1 MDNHGSYKQLINIW
15 IFLMF
20 LTFITVYVAQ
30 FDFGALNVPIA
41 LLVASIKAGVVALH
55 FMHLKH
61 EDGLTW
67 VFASYPIFLLFLLIA
82 FTATDMFS
90 RVLN

>member
-41 LLVASIKAGVVALH
+41 LLVASIKAGVVSLH

>member
-55 FMHLKH
+55 FMNLKH

>member
-41 LLVASIKAGVVALH
+41 LLVASIKSWSCGIAL
-55 FMHLKH
+55 LC
-61 EDGLTW
+61 
-67 VFASYPIFLLFLLIA
+67 I
-82 FTATDMFS
+82 
-90 RVLN
+90 